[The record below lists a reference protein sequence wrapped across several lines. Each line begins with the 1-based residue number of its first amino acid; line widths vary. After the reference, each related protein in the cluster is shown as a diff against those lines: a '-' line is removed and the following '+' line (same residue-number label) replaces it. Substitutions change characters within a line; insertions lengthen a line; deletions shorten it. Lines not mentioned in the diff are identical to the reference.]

1 MNNDGQNIVE
11 NVGPHYE
18 ENYTKI
24 DTEPVGS
31 KTSATMFH
39 DFNAVKCIIPSIF
52 FIVICN

>member
-11 NVGPHYE
+11 NVGLHYE
-18 ENYTKI
+18 ENYIKI
-24 DTEPVGS
+24 DTAPVGS

-52 FIVICN
+52 YCNL